1 MLIVL
6 AVIEFVLFIATIV
19 TSAMQTDTVSMSR
32 DLTYAV
38 IGLVSA
44 LFGIFGAKQLDRG
57 VLLLYFVLVVWGIA
71 SSTSNINSNFLEQSK
86 QSDICTHELTQEAQD
101 AEEEALGLQACTV
114 QLALLTV
121 KLVVIAINV
130 VLQVISGWMA
140 LRLSEQIQEEEEGQ
154 EQQKQIQTN
163 MDINFRRSSMMVG
176 AGRRKGRCA
185 PISAARCRISPS
197 SPLPNDALSS
207 DGVLIGSVMPF
218 SAVPIPGVHP
228 RVVSLRN
235 CLPADACC
243 DAVWLLGA
251 VLLGGSLRSGNLAGL
266 RLLAPSDGAYLF
278 APVSK
283 WRRFATQTVC
293 SNQPQQT
300 SDDGEGGCGRP
311 MRERGPMTPAR
322 RVWRTL
328 GGGLLVSVVKTE
340 KIAAMNE
347 QIKKMDHEL
356 ECYHKKLPKANVE
369 FKNANEASDQAFAK
383 SCVIESRQRFTQY
396 LSSVHPAPHLE
407 HIISSPTATHAL
419 LSRRTSRAPSP
430 PGTSYPL
437 NCSMAAFAEPLSA
450 KRTVPQPREM
460 PSAPTLTSANSGAR
474 SPKRSLSP
482 SQVMSIG
489 MLRTKIEHPL
499 DTPKPPARG
508 ARAGRLSRG
517 ASKRTVRGRPPSSKP
532 FIVSMPA

>member
-1 MLIVL
+1 VAVLNGSAKGISKVLIVL

-207 DGVLIGSVMPF
+207 DGV
-218 SAVPIPGVHP
+218 
-228 RVVSLRN
+228 
-235 CLPADACC
+235 
-243 DAVWLLGA
+243 
-251 VLLGGSLRSGNLAGL
+251 
-266 RLLAPSDGAYLF
+266 
-278 APVSK
+278 
-283 WRRFATQTVC
+283 
-293 SNQPQQT
+293 
-300 SDDGEGGCGRP
+300 
-311 MRERGPMTPAR
+311 
-322 RVWRTL
+322 
-328 GGGLLVSVVKTE
+328 
-340 KIAAMNE
+340 
-347 QIKKMDHEL
+347 
-356 ECYHKKLPKANVE
+356 
-369 FKNANEASDQAFAK
+369 
-383 SCVIESRQRFTQY
+383 
-396 LSSVHPAPHLE
+396 
-407 HIISSPTATHAL
+407 
-419 LSRRTSRAPSP
+419 
-430 PGTSYPL
+430 
-437 NCSMAAFAEPLSA
+437 
-450 KRTVPQPREM
+450 
-460 PSAPTLTSANSGAR
+460 
-474 SPKRSLSP
+474 
-482 SQVMSIG
+482 
-489 MLRTKIEHPL
+489 
-499 DTPKPPARG
+499 
-508 ARAGRLSRG
+508 
-517 ASKRTVRGRPPSSKP
+517 
-532 FIVSMPA
+532 